1 MLNKLF
7 HKAVGV
13 MVMIFTLLVIS
24 VVPAYAGQGVHSP
37 GWAYGIFGALTFGM
51 IINTANLQAL
61 FTTYNTVYNKA
72 LAGVTPQ
79 HEKIATV
86 INANV
91 LSAVYPLIEEMPA
104 MREWIGDRV
113 VHGLKAA
120 EWTIKNKPYELTVSV
135 PRRNVETDTH
145 GLLNPRFQMM
155 ASSVGIMPDKLTYGL
170 LPAGFANLCYDGKAF
185 YANDHRFGANKSVL
199 VLSTTNW
206 DAAIAEIL
214 GWKKLDGSPFFDGT
228 EKLTLVVGP
237 KLRGTARRIVVAE
250 TIAEGGVAVDNLN
263 KGAADLVVTPQIT
276 SATQWFVSI
285 EKAGLKPLIFQS
297 RKTPQFVGLENPTD
311 PSVFFKGEF
320 TYGVDA
326 DWNAGYTLPWLSW
339 GSTGLGA

>member
-1 MLNKLF
+1 MLSKYF
-7 HKAVGV
+7 HKSLGAMV
-13 MVMIFTLLVIS
+13 MVFTLILAS
-24 VVPAYAGQGVHSP
+24 VVPAMAGQSGHSP
-37 GWAYGIFGALTFGM
+37 GWAYGIFGVLGFGM

-79 HEKIATV
+79 HEKIALV

-104 MREWIGDRV
+104 MREWTGDRI

-155 ASSVGIMPDKLTYGL
+155 AGSVAIMPDILTYGL
-170 LPAGFANLCYDGKAF
+170 MPTGFVNPCYDGKAF
-185 YANDHRFGANKSVL
+185 YANNHIFGSNKSAA
-199 VLSTTNW
+199 VLSSTSW
-206 DAAIAEIL
+206 DAAIADIL
-214 GWKKLDGSPFFDGT
+214 GWKKIDGSPFFDGT
-228 EKLTLVVGP
+228 EKFTLVVGP
-237 KLRGTARRIVVAE
+237 KLRGPAKRIVVAK
-250 TIAEGGVAVDNLN
+250 IIVEGGAAVDNLN
-263 KGAADLVVTPQIT
+263 EGAADLVVTPQIT
-276 SATQWFVSI
+276 SATQWFISI
-285 EKAGLKPLIFQS
+285 EKAGLKPFIFQS